1 MRQCQL
7 DLVKSLGANTN
18 AEVWKK
24 RTTTPSKDFS
34 ITFLPSNPGPG
45 VMDLVGT
52 IDFKEL
58 EDDVQAS
65 ETIVNQ
71 LKVQMEKE
79 LLEQKL
85 KRKHEAVTKGSRH
98 DPSRTRKDEG
108 AKSAKETVEQVEQK
122 GKPGL
127 QSVAGLNQKSNNE
140 QPTKGSSETEDDK
153 QIEASRPSWASEG
166 SYCFARLNEN
176 EVWGEVQILRHQ
188 PPNLCMVLFV
198 HTGDHAVVAPANMVK
213 NLPAGHINDS
223 NVGKDGTGKKQIAG
237 DQTKKGGDSVE
248 LWKPESVCL
257 AKWVQDGVWYR
268 AKVLEALEGN
278 CYTVIFED
286 YGNIA
291 VTYPTGMVTCRSQ
304 VPETDVIDVFVPKDR
319 EEGNACLA
327 LYKEELIWCRVN
339 LVKKTKKGWE
349 VEFTDYGGEMA
360 EVEEVNLV
368 DSVEEVPQGHAIDPS
383 ALTCVE
389 EDVVVEKVE
398 MQEGELVKTGNHE
411 VGKES
416 SEDEGQGGY
425 MTMASQCSIP
435 KHNVA
440 VNGEDAE
447 EPSMET
453 EAAPPKPVASS
464 SAPAAESPSASAE
477 SSSSPRAPSPPNPA
491 LLPALLLQPDDM
503 CLAVWAEDGVC
514 SFISLLYNAWIFQ
527 LS

>member
-24 RTTTPSKDFS
+24 RTKTPSEHFC
-34 ITFLPSNPGPG
+34 ITFLPSSPGPG
-45 VMDLVGT
+45 GMDLVGT

-65 ETIVNQ
+65 ESIVNQ

-127 QSVAGLNQKSNNE
+127 LSVARLNQKSNE

-153 QIEASRPSWASEG
+153 QKEASRPSWASEG

-248 LWKPESVCL
+248 LWKPESACL

-278 CYTVIFED
+278 CYTVVFED

-435 KHNVA
+435 KHDVA